1 VTRVLIID
9 PQFEDDPDI
18 EREVAGAGVTFEIV
32 RPGDGEVPAGPLRR
46 ADAVINCRS
55 RHRLP
60 AHLVAEMR
68 RARVVVQAG
77 VGFNHIDIEACA
89 RRGIPVCNTPDYGTL
104 EVADHTLG
112 LLLALV
118 RGTTAYHLRLLR
130 RDDAWSTSELPMPPV
145 RRMRGRVFGI
155 VGLGRIGLAVA
166 ARARAFGME
175 VAFHDPYLP
184 AGIEHSLGCRRT
196 VILDDL
202 LAGSDVVSL
211 HCPLTPETAR
221 LIDDRAIAVMKTD
234 AILINTSRGGTV
246 DLDAIERGLRSGKLL
261 AAALDVLPVE
271 PLDRSHPLITAWSA
285 EEPWLEGRLVLTPH
299 AAFYTPES
307 LADMRRLSMLAV
319 VRFLRDGHLRS
330 CVNLDELSAH
340 GQRPDGV
347 ASAAARQ
354 ASGGNPCVAPRSEP
368 KGDPCAIPRAGVSGS
383 G

>member
-1 VTRVLIID
+1 MIRVLIID
-9 PQFEDDPDI
+9 PQFDDDPDI
-18 EREVAGAGVTFEIV
+18 EREVAGEGVTFDIV
-32 RPGDGEVPAGPLRR
+32 RPGAGEVPAGALREV
-46 ADAVINCRS
+46 DAVVNCRS

-112 LLLALV
+112 LLLALT
-118 RGTTAYHLRLLR
+118 RGTTAYHNRLLR
-130 RDDAWSTSELPMPPV
+130 RDDAWSTAELPMPPV
-145 RRMRGRVFGI
+145 RRMRGQVFGI

-175 VAFHDPYLP
+175 VAFHDPYLA
-184 AGIEHSLGCRRT
+184 AGIEHSLGYRRT
-196 VILDDL
+196 TTLDEL
-202 LAGSDVVSL
+202 LGRSDVVSL
-211 HCPLTPETAR
+211 HCPLSPETAR
-221 LIDDRAIAVMKTD
+221 CIDDRAIAVMKEH

-246 DLDAIERGLRSGKLL
+246 DIDAVERGLRSGKLL

-271 PLDRSHPLITAWSA
+271 PLDRTHSLFAAWSR
-285 EEPWLEGRLVLTPH
+285 EEPWLEGRLVVTPH

-319 VRFLRDGHLRS
+319 VRFLREGRLRS
-330 CVNLDELSAH
+330 CVNLDALRGH
-340 GQRPDGV
+340 GHDPE
-347 ASAAARQ
+347 AA
-354 ASGGNPCVAPRSEP
+354 
-368 KGDPCAIPRAGVSGS
+368 GDLPAAGLRRAG
-383 G
+383 

>member
-1 VTRVLIID
+1 MIRVLIID
-9 PQFEDDPDI
+9 PQFEHDPDI
-18 EREVAGAGVTFEIV
+18 ERAVAVEGVTFDIV
-32 RPGDGEVPAGPLRR
+32 RPGAGEVPAEPLRK

-68 RARVVVQAG
+68 RVKVVVQAG

-112 LLLALV
+112 LLLALA
-118 RGTTAYHLRLLR
+118 RGTTAYNNRLLR
-130 RDDAWSTSELPMPPV
+130 RDDAWGTAELPMPPV

-166 ARARAFGME
+166 ARARAFQME

-184 AGIEHSLGCRRT
+184 AGIEHSLGYRRT
-196 VILDDL
+196 GTLDEL
-202 LAGSDVVSL
+202 LSSSDVVSL
-211 HCPLTPETAR
+211 HCPLTPETSR
-221 LIDDRAIAVMKTD
+221 LVDDQAVATMRPD

-246 DLDAIERGLRSGKLL
+246 DIDAVERGLRSGKLL

-271 PLDRSHPLITAWSA
+271 PLDRSHSLFAAWSR

-307 LADMRRLSMLAV
+307 LADMRRLSMLTV
-319 VRFLRDGHLRS
+319 VRYLREGRLRS
-330 CVNLDELSAH
+330 CVNHDALRAH
-340 GQRPDGV
+340 GHEPEAAPGMVHEARGR
-347 ASAAARQ
+347 SA
-354 ASGGNPCVAPRSEP
+354 G
-368 KGDPCAIPRAGVSGS
+368 
-383 G
+383 

>member
-1 VTRVLIID
+1 MIRVLIID

-18 EREVAGAGVTFEIV
+18 EREVGGEGVTFDIV
-32 RPGDGEVPAGPLRR
+32 RPGAGEVPAGPLRE

-68 RARVVVQAG
+68 RAKVVVQAG

-104 EVADHTLG
+104 EVADHTLA

-118 RGTTAYHLRLLR
+118 RGTTAYHHRLLR

-145 RRMRGRVFGI
+145 RRLRGRTFGI

-166 ARARAFGME
+166 ARARAFGMQ
-175 VAFHDPYLP
+175 VAFHDPYLA
-184 AGIEHSLGCRRT
+184 AGIEHSLGYARAGT
-196 VILDDL
+196 LGEL
-202 LAGSDVVSL
+202 LAASDFVSL
-211 HCPLTPETAR
+211 HCPLSPETAR
-221 LIDDRAIAVMKTD
+221 LIDDRAIAAMKRD

-246 DLDAIERGLRSGKLL
+246 DIDALERGLRTGKLL

-271 PLDRSHPLITAWSA
+271 PLDRSHPLFAAWSR
-285 EEPWLEGRLVLTPH
+285 EEAWLEGRLVLTPH

-319 VRFLRDGHLRS
+319 VRFVREGRLRS
-330 CVNLDELSAH
+330 CVNRDELRAFGH
-340 GQRPDGV
+340 DPE
-347 ASAAARQ
+347 AA
-354 ASGGNPCVAPRSEP
+354 PAPAP
-368 KGDPCAIPRAGVSGS
+368 GALARAG
-383 G
+383 

>member
-1 VTRVLIID
+1 MIRILIID

-18 EREVAGAGVTFEIV
+18 EREAAGEGVTFDIV
-32 RPGDGEVPAGPLRR
+32 RPGTGEVPAGPLRA

-68 RARVVVQAG
+68 RAKVVVQAG

-112 LLLALV
+112 LLLALT
-118 RGTTAYHLRLLR
+118 RGTTAYHNRLLR
-130 RDDAWSTSELPMPPV
+130 RDDAWSTKELPMPPV

-166 ARARAFGME
+166 ARAQAFRMA

-184 AGIEHSLGCRRT
+184 AGIEHSLGFRRT
-196 VILDDL
+196 GTLGDL
-202 LAGSDVVSL
+202 LSGSDIVSL
-211 HCPLTPETAR
+211 HCPLTPETTR
-221 LIDDRAIAVMKTD
+221 LVDDRAIAGMKPE
-234 AILINTSRGGTV
+234 AILINTSRGATV
-246 DLDAIERGLRSGKLL
+246 DIDAVERGLRSGKLL

-271 PLDRSHPLITAWSA
+271 PLDRSHSLFAAWSR
-285 EEPWLEGRLVLTPH
+285 EEPWLEGRLILTPH

-307 LADMRRLSMLAV
+307 LADMRRLSVLAV
-319 VRFLRDGHLRS
+319 VRFVREGRLRS
-330 CVNLDELSAH
+330 CVNLDALRAH
-340 GQRPDGV
+340 GHEPE
-347 ASAAARQ
+347 AARGAVRQ
-354 ASGGNPCVAPRSEP
+354 ALRRS
-368 KGDPCAIPRAGVSGS
+368 AG
-383 G
+383 

>member
-1 VTRVLIID
+1 MGRRDVTRVLIID

-18 EREVAGAGVTFEIV
+18 EREVAGGGVEFDIV
-32 RPGDGEVPAGPLRR
+32 RPGDGEVPAGPLRK

-60 AHLVAEMR
+60 AHLVGEMHR
-68 RARVVVQAG
+68 TKVIVQAG
-77 VGFNHIDIEACA
+77 VGFNHIDVDACA

-112 LLLALV
+112 LLLALT
-118 RGTTAYHLRLLR
+118 RGTTAYHNRLLR
-130 RDDAWSTSELPMPPV
+130 RDDAWSTSNLPMPGV
-145 RRMRGRVFGI
+145 RRMRGRVLGI

-166 ARARAFGME
+166 ARARAFRLE

-184 AGIEHSLGCRRT
+184 AGIEHSLGYRRSDT
-196 VILDDL
+196 LDEL
-202 LAGSDVVSL
+202 LGCSDVVSL

-221 LIDDRAIAVMKTD
+221 LVDDRAIEAMKRD

-246 DLDAIERGLRSGKLL
+246 DIDAVERGLRSGKLL

-271 PLDRSHPLITAWSA
+271 PLDRSHSLFAAWSR

-319 VRFLRDGHLRS
+319 IQFVREGRLRS
-330 CVNLDELSAH
+330 CVNLDALRAH
-340 GQRPDGV
+340 GHDPG
-347 ASAAARQ
+347 
-354 ASGGNPCVAPRSEP
+354 APRAVAVEEE
-368 KGDPCAIPRAGVSGS
+368 GVVRHAR
-383 G
+383 